1 MSILSIIAT
10 ACLATGCLAWW
21 GIAAL
26 IHRNLRPAP
35 WLRRLRPQEP
45 TNWPSLSVV
54 VPARNE
60 AETVEA
66 AMGSRL
72 AEDYPELELLL
83 VDDRSTDDTGT
94 IAELMATRDEHLQ
107 VLRLDVLPEG
117 WLGKVHALQ
126 RGVEAARGDWILL
139 TDADVHLAPGTLRR
153 AVAHCEAEGLDFLA
167 VVPRLLP
174 VSLLLD
180 ATLVVFL
187 QLLCLGMR
195 HRAVADPDSPVGM
208 GSGSFTLVRR
218 GPLLEHRLL
227 EQVRLEVADDLAL
240 GLAAKAAGLRCGVL
254 LGGDAVQVTF
264 YPSLGAM
271 FRGSEKN
278 GYAVLGRYSLWRT
291 WLGSLAFL
299 AVWLAP
305 LLALAAW
312 WQPAVQVLGAVTLML
327 ATAQLG
333 GLARSNGWSPLVAL
347 LWPVGAVLFT
357 AMMLRSGWLGWRR
370 GGLVWRDSFYP
381 TAMLKQG
388 SGDAMGTV
396 FGKKDDTGHRA
407 PG

>member
-1 MSILSIIAT
+1 MTILAT
-10 ACLATGCLAWW
+10 TISVLLACACLAWFGM
-21 GIAAL
+21 AAA

-35 WLRRLRPQEP
+35 WLRKLRPPEP
-45 TNWPSLSVV
+45 TTWPSLSLVI
-54 VPARNE
+54 PARDE
-60 AETVEA
+60 AETLEA
-66 AMGSRL
+66 AMASRR
-72 AEDYPELELLL
+72 AEDYPAMDLVL
-83 VDDRSTDDTGT
+83 VDDRSTDGTGAMADAPADAEPRLRVLHLDT
-94 IAELMATRDEHLQ
+94 
-107 VLRLDVLPEG
+107 LPSG
-117 WLGKVHALQ
+117 WLGKVHAMQ
-126 RGVEAARGDWILL
+126 RGVEAATGDWVLL
-139 TDADVHLAPGTLRR
+139 TDADVHIAPGTLRR

-167 VVPRLLP
+167 VVPRMRP

-187 QLLCLGMR
+187 QLICLGLR

-208 GSGSFTLVRR
+208 GSGSFNLVRR
-218 GPLLEHRLL
+218 ELLMEHGLLER
-227 EQVRLEVADDLAL
+227 VRLEVADDLAL

-291 WLGSLAFL
+291 WLGSTAFL
-299 AVWLAP
+299 LVWLGP
-305 LLALAAW
+305 LLALGAW
-312 WQPAVQVLGAVTLML
+312 WQPGLQILGAVTLML

-381 TAMLKQG
+381 TAMLKDG

-396 FGKKDDTGHRA
+396 FSGEGPKKS
-407 PG
+407 